1 MNITANTEKFEL
13 DIPHLGLTL
22 RSIMG
27 AAAASAAEMTTY
39 RRRWKLVYKGA
50 TIGSIQLAT
59 PDTL

>member
-1 MNITANTEKFEL
+1 MNIIANTKDFSL

-27 AAAASAAEMTTY
+27 AAAASAADMPEY
-39 RRRWKLVYKGA
+39 RRRWKLTYKGA
-50 TIGSIQLAT
+50 SIGTIQLAT